1 MATIEQVRSSI
12 INKLNAIE
20 NKSFL
25 VALENLIS
33 SNAFE
38 KDMVELSREQLLML
52 EMSEQDIQQGRTVTN
67 EVMNQ
72 KVAQW
77 LSSES

>member
-12 INKLNAIE
+12 INKLNSIE
-20 NKSFL
+20 NKPFL

-38 KDMVELSREQLLML
+38 KDVVELSREQLLML

-67 EVMNQ
+67 EVMHQ

>member
-52 EMSEQDIQQGRTVTN
+52 EMSEQDIQQGRKVTN
-67 EVMNQ
+67 EVMHQ

>member
-25 VALENLIS
+25 VALENLIP

-67 EVMNQ
+67 EAMHK

>member
-1 MATIEQVRSSI
+1 MATIEQVRTSI
-12 INKLNAIE
+12 INKLNSIE
-20 NKSFL
+20 NKPFL

-38 KDMVELSREQLLML
+38 KDVVELSREQLLML
-52 EMSEQDIQQGRTVTN
+52 EMSEQDILQGRTVTN
-67 EVMNQ
+67 EVMHQ

-77 LSSES
+77 LNSES